1 MAYTTMDA
9 YTDAVTELATVSD
22 IWNPFQLV
30 YSESGG
36 SVVNQWQT
44 FIHSMQM
51 VGVGLLVLMAALKFV
66 KVFLDE
72 LNDIP
77 ATTKIL
83 GIAVEMILVTVFLF
97 NYTWFAE
104 IFPSLFHQLTK
115 SILASY
121 EASLMDQVLSALK
134 AAGAEKSSEIK
145 WFSINAIEASIPNIL
160 STAAAGLGLALY
172 WVMSKYQAMLYTFW
186 YLIGPILLPF
196 YLFPPFRGVAERW
209 FASLLAASFMGIVG
223 AIMFILM
230 VRAQWLTL
238 AFGAG
243 ANASYITA
251 LVFAILT
258 LLLMISIPRLSN
270 SIWDGISASLSQSAT
285 TGARLGGAATT
296 MTLGTVGAMTQVA
309 GSTLRQGTGVAGIL
323 HRYNTNKEM
332 GLSQGRRILDA
343 VRNRDS
349 FASET
354 DRKGAPTRKEKTLS
368 GLYQAGT
375 SLRDMGHGVM
385 MSQMPS
391 SVQRAERALGEAGK
405 ARELGRAKR
414 KEQDAV
420 RSYVESRLG
429 AEGGVGEASG
439 AASAGKATSQGLTF
453 PERWRLPRRVGE
465 SFEESVKR
473 AGDGFLRSRK
483 VEDTHGSLRRE
494 IGKII
499 GEEQAAAFPVPQNFR
514 LKPRRNQSESE
525 ALRDAALG
533 LLRSQKTVDPEV
545 RKKLDQEA
553 TMREAVRVLGAER
566 AQKLVIPADWAIV
579 TYKGQSARQA
589 LEGSTR
595 ALMQK
600 QGLIDKKDEN
610 EVAIR
615 YRYALARQRKGM
627 RQGKGNGKWNGKG
640 NSKGISKGKGGKK

>member
-196 YLFPPFRGVAERW
+196 YLFPPFRGVAER
-209 FASLLAASFMGIVG
+209 
-223 AIMFILM
+223 
-230 VRAQWLTL
+230 
-238 AFGAG
+238 
-243 ANASYITA
+243 
-251 LVFAILT
+251 
-258 LLLMISIPRLSN
+258 
-270 SIWDGISASLSQSAT
+270 
-285 TGARLGGAATT
+285 
-296 MTLGTVGAMTQVA
+296 
-309 GSTLRQGTGVAGIL
+309 
-323 HRYNTNKEM
+323 
-332 GLSQGRRILDA
+332 
-343 VRNRDS
+343 
-349 FASET
+349 
-354 DRKGAPTRKEKTLS
+354 
-368 GLYQAGT
+368 
-375 SLRDMGHGVM
+375 
-385 MSQMPS
+385 
-391 SVQRAERALGEAGK
+391 
-405 ARELGRAKR
+405 
-414 KEQDAV
+414 
-420 RSYVESRLG
+420 
-429 AEGGVGEASG
+429 
-439 AASAGKATSQGLTF
+439 
-453 PERWRLPRRVGE
+453 
-465 SFEESVKR
+465 
-473 AGDGFLRSRK
+473 
-483 VEDTHGSLRRE
+483 
-494 IGKII
+494 
-499 GEEQAAAFPVPQNFR
+499 
-514 LKPRRNQSESE
+514 
-525 ALRDAALG
+525 
-533 LLRSQKTVDPEV
+533 
-545 RKKLDQEA
+545 
-553 TMREAVRVLGAER
+553 
-566 AQKLVIPADWAIV
+566 
-579 TYKGQSARQA
+579 
-589 LEGSTR
+589 
-595 ALMQK
+595 
-600 QGLIDKKDEN
+600 
-610 EVAIR
+610 
-615 YRYALARQRKGM
+615 
-627 RQGKGNGKWNGKG
+627 
-640 NSKGISKGKGGKK
+640 